1 MKSVKPTKQIKID
14 TLLYALNKDRNDGK
28 NVSFT
33 NLSKAKISDI
43 DNLYIKYNINFEEEY
58 EAYKIKEIKAAKL
71 RLDNKR
77 MEDEISKMRDED
89 YSSNLHRQYETYNE
103 LPKGVKTICE
113 KVKQYTDYQKKLK
126 NIHDKKQQAMSLL
139 KTSDINDERI
149 IVKDG
154 DVTCVY
160 EGITVYISSNGFM
173 FSLYIYQY
181 QIIKELINDYKKG
194 DLTFEMTVKKR
205 IKLRKAIK

>member
-58 EAYKIKEIKAAKL
+58 EAHKIKKK
-71 RLDNKR
+71 

-89 YSSNLHRQYETYNE
+89 YKSTKKRDYDSYNE
-103 LPKGVKTICE
+103 LPNGVKSICE
-113 KVKQYTDYQKKLK
+113 KTKQYIDYQNKLMNIYNNKKL
-126 NIHDKKQQAMSLL
+126 AMKLL
-139 KTSDINDERI
+139 KTKDINDERI

-154 DVTCVY
+154 NVSCNY
-160 EGITVYISSNGFM
+160 NGIVIHHSSIDMYLN
-173 FSLYIYQY
+173 IYDY
-181 QIIKELINDYKKG
+181 SQIKALINDYKNG